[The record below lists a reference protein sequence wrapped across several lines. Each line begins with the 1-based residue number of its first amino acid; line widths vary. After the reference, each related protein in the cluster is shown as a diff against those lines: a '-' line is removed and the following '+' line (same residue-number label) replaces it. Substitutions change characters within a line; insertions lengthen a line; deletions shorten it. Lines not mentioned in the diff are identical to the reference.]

1 MWVKFVKIGTYELF
15 KVGLEAQWLQPYPPY
30 RTHKVVQHMHVGT
43 VGEPNHMDASG
54 ASPPVRSSRPCMADR
69 AQNRSRSLG
78 ERIFHVGL
86 YIGVHLASEWAR
98 LVSTVLA

>member
-54 ASPPVRSSRPCMADR
+54 ASPPLSDLRVHAWQTELKIEADR
-69 AQNRSRSLG
+69 W
-78 ERIFHVGL
+78 ERESFMWV
-86 YIGVHLASEWAR
+86 YI
-98 LVSTVLA
+98 